1 VKELDLGRDPEVIVL
16 AEAFTHVAP
25 DSAWEGPPSASPG
38 YRSLAEALASR
49 DGSRFVPG
57 SSNLD
62 FRLHARYLGDE
73 EVVASPYRGKPTA
86 GKAPSAERRCVGTD
100 GGSHLALPEELCPL
114 WTGAGDNYGSDGGDT
129 AYDRLFERV
138 QDQGNGALF
147 PLAGG
152 HGIGLAGPD
161 SVTFWPE
168 PDRGG
173 GLLVTWIMADGD
185 EDMATLV
192 AATASTPFVPVG
204 EITLARG
211 RLALFDSACPSRSA
225 PAEGPLR
232 IVLPPDRYY
241 AVSRTTAL
249 EGSTEI
255 ALVRLEPRETWGPR
269 PSARPPRAPAA
280 LRRRPSARDAQEGA
294 CVFAN
299 GNRWL
304 ARRAA
309 RTLRARRAAR
319 FRFSPRSGPARAR

>member
-204 EITLARG
+204 
-211 RLALFDSACPSRSA
+211 
-225 PAEGPLR
+225 
-232 IVLPPDRYY
+232 
-241 AVSRTTAL
+241 
-249 EGSTEI
+249 
-255 ALVRLEPRETWGPR
+255 
-269 PSARPPRAPAA
+269 PPRARSGSCCPPTATTPSRG
-280 LRRRPSARDAQEGA
+280 RRR
-294 CVFAN
+294 
-299 GNRWL
+299 W
-304 ARRAA
+304 RAA
-309 RTLRARRAAR
+309 
-319 FRFSPRSGPARAR
+319 PRSPSCAWSPARPGARARALAPPARQRR